1 MKKLNQRNSCLV
13 TSVTCLRRKFWCLLK
28 NKIEQERS
36 WKRFLLQLK
45 NHYWMKK
52 WSQTFYAFF
61 KMASYEGC
69 FWSFRWLFT
78 LFFIDFIT
86 ILVYYCVNNLFLNFN
101 VFFNS
106 NDGGVAFQ
114 KAYGNFYFLK
124 SSHIYYPDIIH
135 DKSIYCLN
143 VCLQS

>member
-1 MKKLNQRNSCLV
+1 MRYFCNWKGKLVPFLKLLLYRGSPFDGYIQIKKNVDWFSTLSSSSSGWKPSKFSTVIYSVKIINDHQGSSMKKLNQRNSCLV
-13 TSVTCLRRKFWCLLK
+13 TSVTCLRREFWCLLK

-69 FWSFRWLFT
+69 FW
-78 LFFIDFIT
+78 
-86 ILVYYCVNNLFLNFN
+86 
-101 VFFNS
+101 
-106 NDGGVAFQ
+106 
-114 KAYGNFYFLK
+114 
-124 SSHIYYPDIIH
+124 
-135 DKSIYCLN
+135 
-143 VCLQS
+143 

>member
-1 MKKLNQRNSCLV
+1 MRYFCNWKGKLVPFLKLLLYRGSPFDGYIQIKKNVDWFSTLSSSSSGWKPSKFSTVIYSVKIINDHQGSSMKKLNQRNSCLV

-45 NHYWMKK
+45 NQYWMKK

-69 FWSFRWLFT
+69 FW
-78 LFFIDFIT
+78 
-86 ILVYYCVNNLFLNFN
+86 
-101 VFFNS
+101 
-106 NDGGVAFQ
+106 
-114 KAYGNFYFLK
+114 
-124 SSHIYYPDIIH
+124 
-135 DKSIYCLN
+135 
-143 VCLQS
+143 